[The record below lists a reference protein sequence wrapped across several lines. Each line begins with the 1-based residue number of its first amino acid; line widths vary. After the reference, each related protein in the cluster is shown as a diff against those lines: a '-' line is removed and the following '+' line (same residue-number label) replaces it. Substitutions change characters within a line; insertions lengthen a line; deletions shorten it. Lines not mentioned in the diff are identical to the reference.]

1 VLKWEVSKSRVEE
14 IRDVEGSSYLSG
26 SSIQRTLFGRMDK
39 KRSEKSVRD
48 YTTLLLQR
56 ERAE

>member
-14 IRDVEGSSYLSG
+14 IRDVEGSSYLSR
-26 SSIQRTLFGRMDK
+26 SSIQRTLFGRMDT

-48 YTTLLLQR
+48 YTTLLQR